1 MLSRERVELALA
13 HKEPDM
19 VPVDFGG
26 GVVTGINVSMVY
38 LLRQALKLDKPGTP
52 VKVIEPLQ
60 MLGEIKPD
68 LMEALGAD
76 VMPVTG
82 LYNIF
87 GYKNTGWKPW
97 VTFDGTPVLV
107 PGNFNIV
114 PEPNGEIL
122 MYPEGDRSAPASG
135 KMPKGGFYFD
145 TIVRQPAF
153 DEENLKVDDNMEEF
167 KLISK
172 EELEHLRVNI
182 ETIYYETDKAILAN
196 FGGTAFGD
204 IALVPAPWL
213 KNPKGIRDLTEW
225 YMSTLIRRDYVYRVF
240 EKQAEIALANLK
252 TIYAAVGNKVNVVF
266 MSGADFGTQ
275 NSSFISPETYRGLY
289 MPFHKK
295 LNNWIHTNTGWKT
308 FMHSCGSIANL
319 IDLFIES
326 GFDILNPVQCS
337 AVNMAP
343 AFLKEKFG
351 KKITFWGGGV
361 DTQKTLP
368 FGKPED
374 VIKEVK
380 ERIKIFGTDGG
391 FVFNTV
397 HNIQAQTPVEN
408 ILAMIDT
415 VKKYRKYPL
424 M

>member
-1 MLSRERVELALA
+1 MLSRERVELSLA

-82 LYNIF
+82 LYNMF

-97 VTFDGTPVLV
+97 VTFGGTPVLV
-107 PGNFNIV
+107 PGNFNID

-122 MYPEGDRSAPASG
+122 MYPEGDKSAPASG
-135 KMPKGGFYFD
+135 KMPKDGFYFD
-145 TIVRQPAF
+145 AIVRQAAF
-153 DEENLKVDDNMEEF
+153 DEENLKVEDNTEEF

-182 ETIYYETDKAILAN
+182 EKIYNETDKAILAN

-225 YMSTLIRRDYVYRVF
+225 YMSTLIRRDYVYQVF
-240 EKQAEIALANLK
+240 EKQCEIALANLK
-252 TIYAAVGNKVNVVF
+252 TIYSAVGDKVSIVYL
-266 MSGADFGTQ
+266 SGADFGTQ
-275 NSSFISPETYRGLY
+275 TSSFISPEAYRDLY

-295 LNNWIHTNTGWKT
+295 LNSWIHLNTKWKT
-308 FMHSCGSIANL
+308 FMHSCGSISNL

-337 AVNMAP
+337 AVNMGP
-343 AFLKEKFG
+343 SLLKERFG

-380 ERIKIFGTDGG
+380 ERIKIFGKDGG
-391 FVFNTV
+391 FV
-397 HNIQAQTPVEN
+397 
-408 ILAMIDT
+408 L
-415 VKKYRKYPL
+415 
-424 M
+424 